1 MGIDTDSSDTYE
13 SRIEDMQ
20 EALGKLKTENE
31 QLKEAGVGYSQQTVD
46 ALTAERDKLQAEN
59 ALLKEA
65 MQNIIAEGNKPDT
78 QFASD
83 EGLDPNPHTMRDIAE
98 QALTKRADSYQGKD
112 DWV

>member
-1 MGIDTDSSDTYE
+1 MTCRYD
-13 SRIEDMQ
+13 
-20 EALGKLKTENE
+20 
-31 QLKEAGVGYSQQTVD
+31 KEGYCGYSQQIVD

-59 ALLKEA
+59 SHLKHAL
-65 MQNIIAEGNKPDT
+65 QTIIAEGNKPDT